1 MSQPFK
7 LFRLQQLD
15 SQLDQ
20 GRNRLR
26 EIETALN
33 DNAALNKAKQ
43 NAAKAEADLSSAQ
56 KVLQRAEESVQAQ
69 NIKIEQTETTL
80 YGGSVRNP
88 KELQD
93 LQNES
98 AALRR
103 YLDTLEERQL
113 EALIA
118 AEERDE
124 EHNKALE
131 NLSKITAET
140 DKLNLQLTS
149 EKENLLKEINRLEG
163 ERQAAVAGIPQAD
176 LNLYERL
183 RLQRRGVAVA
193 KVNVN
198 VCSACGSSLNAALLQ
213 AARSPNQLSHCESCG
228 RILYSG

>member
-7 LFRLQQLD
+7 LFRLQQID

-33 DNAALNKAKQ
+33 DNTTLNQARQ
-43 NAAKAEADLSSAQ
+43 RATQAESDFASAR
-56 KVLQRAEESVQAQ
+56 KILQRAEEAVQVQ
-69 NIKIEQTETTL
+69 NIKIEQTELTL

-98 AALRR
+98 AALKR

-118 AEERDE
+118 AEELE
-124 EHNKALE
+124 EVNNLAVE
-131 NLSKITAET
+131 ALSKITSET
-140 DKLNLQLTS
+140 EILNRQLIS
-149 EKENLLKEINRLEG
+149 EKDNLLEELNRLEG
-163 ERQAAVAGIPQAD
+163 ERQAAVTGIPQED
-176 LNLYERL
+176 LNLYEKL
-183 RLQRRGVAVA
+183 RQQRRGVAVA
-193 KVNVN
+193 KINID

-213 AARSPNQLSHCESCG
+213 AARSPSQLSRCESCG